1 MTDLFTDPSQ
11 VAARLQQLQAQMGD
25 LVRSMTLA
33 QQAGNQAALDQ
44 FKPQFLELSHQLAA
58 LRVQAN
64 QADTPSSTMLALDSF
79 SSAVIEAGK
88 RLGADVDRTLT
99 GASLLVKWLPVIV
112 ILAVVVI
119 GIGLYKGSL
128 RASLR
133 K

>member
-1 MTDLFTDPSQ
+1 MTDAQ
-11 VAARLQQLQAQMGD
+11 VTARLQQLQAQMGD

-44 FKPQFLELSHQLAA
+44 FKPQFLELSRQLAA
-58 LRVQAN
+58 LRTQAN
-64 QADTPSSTMLALDSF
+64 QADTPSSVMLALDRF
-79 SSAVIEAGK
+79 SDDVIAASK

-112 ILAVVVI
+112 VLAVFAI